1 MLKKNYIYKIK
12 DLPESLRQFAGL
24 IIITIIV
31 IIGIFA
37 YLIVFI
43 PGYIFIVPD
52 ETEKLSDNKTSVQLQ
67 ADSTAEKSSDQPIVN
82 PGDAPPPK

>member
-1 MLKKNYIYKIK
+1 MRI
-12 DLPESLRQFAGL
+12 A
-24 IIITIIV
+24 IIV

-43 PGYIFIVPD
+43 PGYIFIVPG
-52 ETEKLSDNKTSVQLQ
+52 ETEKLSDNKTSVRLK
-67 ADSTAEKSSDQPIVN
+67 AGSVAEKSSDQPIVN

>member
-1 MLKKNYIYKIK
+1 MRI
-12 DLPESLRQFAGL
+12 A
-24 IIITIIV
+24 III

-43 PGYIFIVPD
+43 PGYFFIVPD
-52 ETEKLSDNKTSVQLQ
+52 ETKELPDNKTSVQLQ
-67 ADSTAEKSSDQPIVN
+67 ADSSAVKSSEQPLAN

>member
-1 MLKKNYIYKIK
+1 MRI
-12 DLPESLRQFAGL
+12 A
-24 IIITIIV
+24 IIV

-43 PGYIFIVPD
+43 PGYVFIVPD
-52 ETEKLSDNKTSVQLQ
+52 ETENLSDNKTSVQLQ
-67 ADSTAEKSSDQPIVN
+67 ADSTTEKSSQQPIEN

>member
-1 MLKKNYIYKIK
+1 MRI
-12 DLPESLRQFAGL
+12 A
-24 IIITIIV
+24 IIV

-43 PGYIFIVPD
+43 PGYFFIVPD
-52 ETEKLSDNKTSVQLQ
+52 ETEKLSDNKTSVKSL
-67 ADSTAEKSSDQPIVN
+67 ADSSSGKSSEKPLAN

>member
-1 MLKKNYIYKIK
+1 MHI
-12 DLPESLRQFAGL
+12 A
-24 IIITIIV
+24 IIV

-52 ETEKLSDNKTSVQLQ
+52 ETEKLSDNKTSVQLK
-67 ADSTAEKSSDQPIVN
+67 ADSTAEKSSEQPIAN

>member
-1 MLKKNYIYKIK
+1 MRI
-12 DLPESLRQFAGL
+12 A
-24 IIITIIV
+24 IIL

-43 PGYIFIVPD
+43 PGYFFIIPD
-52 ETEKLSDNKTSVQLQ
+52 KTEKLSDNKTSVKLKK
-67 ADSTAEKSSDQPIVN
+67 DSTADESLEQSIVN

>member
-1 MLKKNYIYKIK
+1 MRI
-12 DLPESLRQFAGL
+12 A
-24 IIITIIV
+24 IIV

-43 PGYIFIVPD
+43 PGYFFIVPD
-52 ETEKLSDNKTSVQLQ
+52 ETDKFPDNKTSVQLQ
-67 ADSTAEKSSDQPIVN
+67 ADSSAVKSSEQPIAN

>member
-1 MLKKNYIYKIK
+1 M
-12 DLPESLRQFAGL
+12 RVA
-24 IIITIIV
+24 IIV

-43 PGYIFIVPD
+43 PGYFFIVPD
-52 ETEKLSDNKTSVQLQ
+52 ETDKLSDNKTSLHLQ
-67 ADSTAEKSSDQPIVN
+67 ADSTAEKSSKQPIAN

>member
-1 MLKKNYIYKIK
+1 MRI
-12 DLPESLRQFAGL
+12 A
-24 IIITIIV
+24 IIV

-43 PGYIFIVPD
+43 PGYFFIVPD
-52 ETEKLSDNKTSVQLQ
+52 ETEELSDKKTSVQLQ
-67 ADSTAEKSSDQPIVN
+67 ADSTAEKSSQKPIAN

>member
-1 MLKKNYIYKIK
+1 MRI
-12 DLPESLRQFAGL
+12 A
-24 IIITIIV
+24 IIV

-52 ETEKLSDNKTSVQLQ
+52 ETEKLSDNKTSERFK
-67 ADSTAEKSSDQPIVN
+67 ADSTAERSSDQPIAN

>member
-1 MLKKNYIYKIK
+1 M
-12 DLPESLRQFAGL
+12 RVA
-24 IIITIIV
+24 IIV

-37 YLIVFI
+37 YLIVLI

-52 ETEKLSDNKTSVQLQ
+52 ETNKLSDNKTSVQK
-67 ADSTAEKSSDQPIVN
+67 ANSTSEKSSEPSILN

>member
-1 MLKKNYIYKIK
+1 MRI
-12 DLPESLRQFAGL
+12 A
-24 IIITIIV
+24 IIV

-43 PGYIFIVPD
+43 PGYFFIVPD
-52 ETEKLSDNKTSVQLQ
+52 EKEKLSDNKTSVQLQ
-67 ADSTAEKSSDQPIVN
+67 ANSTAENSSKQPIAN

>member
-1 MLKKNYIYKIK
+1 MRI
-12 DLPESLRQFAGL
+12 A
-24 IIITIIV
+24 IIV

-52 ETEKLSDNKTSVQLQ
+52 ETEKLTDNNTSVRLK
-67 ADSTAEKSSDQPIVN
+67 ADSTAEKSSEMTIVN

>member
-1 MLKKNYIYKIK
+1 MRI
-12 DLPESLRQFAGL
+12 A
-24 IIITIIV
+24 IIV

-43 PGYIFIVPD
+43 PGYIFIVPG
-52 ETEKLSDNKTSVQLQ
+52 ETEKLSDNKTSVRLK

>member
-1 MLKKNYIYKIK
+1 MRI
-12 DLPESLRQFAGL
+12 A
-24 IIITIIV
+24 III

-37 YLIVFI
+37 YLIVLI

-52 ETEKLSDNKTSVQLQ
+52 EPDKLSDNKTILKLQ
-67 ADSTAEKSSDQPIVN
+67 VDLNNRKSSEPPLSN

>member
-1 MLKKNYIYKIK
+1 MRI
-12 DLPESLRQFAGL
+12 A
-24 IIITIIV
+24 III

-52 ETEKLSDNKTSVQLQ
+52 QTEKLSDNKTSERLK
-67 ADSTAEKSSDQPIVN
+67 ADSTAEKSSDQPIAN

>member
-1 MLKKNYIYKIK
+1 MRI
-12 DLPESLRQFAGL
+12 A
-24 IIITIIV
+24 IIA

-43 PGYIFIVPD
+43 PGYFFIVPD
-52 ETEKLSDNKTSVQLQ
+52 EKEDLSDNKTSVKSQ
-67 ADSTAEKSSDQPIVN
+67 ADSSARKSSEQPIEN

>member
-1 MLKKNYIYKIK
+1 MRI
-12 DLPESLRQFAGL
+12 A
-24 IIITIIV
+24 IIA

-43 PGYIFIVPD
+43 PGYFFIVPD
-52 ETEKLSDNKTSVQLQ
+52 ETGKPPDNKTSVQSQ
-67 ADSTAEKSSDQPIVN
+67 ANSSTEKSSDPPLAN

>member
-1 MLKKNYIYKIK
+1 M
-12 DLPESLRQFAGL
+12 RVA
-24 IIITIIV
+24 IIA

-43 PGYIFIVPD
+43 PGYFFIIPD
-52 ETEKLSDNKTSVQLQ
+52 EKDNLSDNKTSVQLQ
-67 ADSTAEKSSDQPIVN
+67 ADSTAEKSSKQPIAN

>member
-1 MLKKNYIYKIK
+1 MRI
-12 DLPESLRQFAGL
+12 A
-24 IIITIIV
+24 IIV

-43 PGYIFIVPD
+43 PGYFLFVPD
-52 ETEKLSDNKTSVQLQ
+52 ETEKLSDNKTSVRLK
-67 ADSTAEKSSDQPIVN
+67 AESTAKKSSDQPIVN

>member
-1 MLKKNYIYKIK
+1 MRI
-12 DLPESLRQFAGL
+12 A
-24 IIITIIV
+24 IIV

-43 PGYIFIVPD
+43 PGFIFIVPD

-67 ADSTAEKSSDQPIVN
+67 ADSTAEKSSEQPIAN

>member
-1 MLKKNYIYKIK
+1 MRI
-12 DLPESLRQFAGL
+12 A
-24 IIITIIV
+24 IIV

-43 PGYIFIVPD
+43 PGYFFIVPD
-52 ETEKLSDNKTSVQLQ
+52 EKEKLSDNKTSVQLQ
-67 ADSTAEKSSDQPIVN
+67 SDSTAEKSSEQPIAN

>member
-1 MLKKNYIYKIK
+1 MRI
-12 DLPESLRQFAGL
+12 A
-24 IIITIIV
+24 III

-43 PGYIFIVPD
+43 PGFFLIVPD

-67 ADSTAEKSSDQPIVN
+67 ADSTAEKSSKQPIAN

>member
-1 MLKKNYIYKIK
+1 MRI
-12 DLPESLRQFAGL
+12 A
-24 IIITIIV
+24 IIV

-52 ETEKLSDNKTSVQLQ
+52 EKEELSDNITSVRLK
-67 ADSTAEKSSDQPIVN
+67 ADSVAEKSSDQPIIN
-82 PGDAPPPK
+82 PGDAPPAK

>member
-1 MLKKNYIYKIK
+1 MRI
-12 DLPESLRQFAGL
+12 A
-24 IIITIIV
+24 IIV

-43 PGYIFIVPD
+43 PGYIFIVTD
-52 ETEKLSDNKTSVQLQ
+52 EKEKLSDNKTSVRLK
-67 ADSTAEKSSDQPIVN
+67 ADSVAEKSSDQPIVN

>member
-1 MLKKNYIYKIK
+1 MRI
-12 DLPESLRQFAGL
+12 A
-24 IIITIIV
+24 IIV

-43 PGYIFIVPD
+43 PGFFLIVPD

-67 ADSTAEKSSDQPIVN
+67 ADSTAEKSSKQSIAN

>member
-1 MLKKNYIYKIK
+1 MRI
-12 DLPESLRQFAGL
+12 A
-24 IIITIIV
+24 IIV

-43 PGYIFIVPD
+43 PGYFFIVPY
-52 ETEKLSDNKTSVQLQ
+52 ETEKLSDNKTDNRTSVQLQ
-67 ADSTAEKSSDQPIVN
+67 ADSSAGKSSEQPIAN